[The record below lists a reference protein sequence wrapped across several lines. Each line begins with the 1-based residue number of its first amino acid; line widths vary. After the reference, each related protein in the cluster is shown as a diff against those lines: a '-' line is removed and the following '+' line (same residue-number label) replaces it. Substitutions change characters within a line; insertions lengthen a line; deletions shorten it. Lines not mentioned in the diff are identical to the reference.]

1 MVGLRDRVEALS
13 GTLEITST
21 PARGSSLAATLPIR
35 DETGDDVPGEPA
47 LSALGMR
54 GWNRTA
60 FDVALRRGLE
70 AKRV

>member
-35 DETGDDVPGEPA
+35 DETGDDAG
-47 LSALGMR
+47 
-54 GWNRTA
+54 RT
-60 FDVALRRGLE
+60 G
-70 AKRV
+70 